1 MMATLTGLFR
11 RWLSQD
17 VARTNAAQAAVR
29 LQHRRRAFE
38 DVDAFLAAHHH
49 QPQQQRVDSWPGH
62 KTSASQQRHVTD

>member
-1 MMATLTGLFR
+1 MMGTLTGLFR

-49 QPQQQRVDSWPGH
+49 QQPPKSVDSWPRS
-62 KTSASQQRHVTD
+62 TTPASHQRHVTD